1 MKVLCKIPTKQTVK
15 DVEYEV
21 VSLKNKKE
29 PTDKFF
35 APRVTIR
42 INSDTISS
50 LNTKNFVQTDGTPLP
65 EINWASPDYTP
76 NSYSD
81 GWISDTNLP
90 KKGDYITCR
99 NPTSKYLS
107 DGKTYKV
114 EEIRYIKGK
123 WSASISIKVT
133 GYERW
138 LSSHM
143 FRYSLQLSRELT
155 LTEIFEDKR
164 PSVQV
169 DLMSRVFD
177 TFSPDK
183 KKKILLTALVNSMID
198 NSRNNMTIIEW
209 AVNKTGKKWNL
220 KEEDFSSI
228 SKKSLNSLIKD
239 FEK

>member
-50 LNTKNFVQTDGTPLP
+50 LNTKNFVQMDGTPLP
-65 EINWASPDYTP
+65 EINWVSPDYTP
-76 NSYSD
+76 KSYHD

-114 EEIRYIKGK
+114 EDIRIVRGK
-123 WSASISIKVT
+123 WSSAISIKVT